1 MGALWE
7 FVFPAWW
14 ILAPLV
20 AFLATAVAMQLAV
33 YVTTV
38 IRRRDYHLFENKN
51 APFVTEKFELPHVE
65 CVLAEARRETLS
77 PFVGE
82 VHKEAINAQ
91 AKYFNAVV
99 RSAGCLAL
107 AFVAMAGGTLRAEDC
122 WAWLDWHSVEY
133 LLNCVEL
140 VSMVSVLSLYFYAR
154 WASSRWLVARV
165 KAELTR
171 QWQYLA
177 LVFPSAFTSTLENT
191 RAELDREFDRITAL
205 AKMAERID
213 RFWLKRT
220 ASISGSEPT
229 EADLTADATVAYVR
243 HWVRR
248 QLCWFA
254 DSKDRLQYIAERRA
268 KLLMAL
274 YFLAVV
280 LVAAKLVFF
289 IYDEKW
295 PHYLTPLLLVVTG
308 MSAVMTAYY
317 VNQNSRSLIHRYNT
331 QGRFIEVWLVY
342 FKERYFDRLQ
352 NLNREVKTQMRDQIL
367 VFEKTMID
375 ELIDWTHITGHD
387 AIELAP

>member
-1 MGALWE
+1 MRALWE

-140 VSMVSVLSLYFYAR
+140 VSIVSVFSLYFYAR

-213 RFWLKRT
+213 RFWFKRT
-220 ASISGSEPT
+220 ASISSREPT
-229 EADLTADATVAYVR
+229 EADLTADATVAYIR
-243 HWVRR
+243 HRVRR

-268 KLLMAL
+268 TLLMAL
-274 YFLAVV
+274 YFL
-280 LVAAKLVFF
+280 LSYSSRPNWFSLF
-289 IYDEKW
+289 
-295 PHYLTPLLLVVTG
+295 
-308 MSAVMTAYY
+308 MTR
-317 VNQNSRSLIHRYNT
+317 NGLIISH
-331 QGRFIEVWLVY
+331 QFCWS
-342 FKERYFDRLQ
+342 
-352 NLNREVKTQMRDQIL
+352 
-367 VFEKTMID
+367 
-375 ELIDWTHITGHD
+375 
-387 AIELAP
+387 